1 MQFTYHN
8 RLILNPLNYFYEE
21 RTFEIPKILGVKNY
35 ALPFNLLKNLDLVK
49 TFTIKRYKLT
59 AYYIY
64 LLEQE

>member
-1 MQFTYHN
+1 MQFTYN
-8 RLILNPLNYFYEE
+8 NKTILNPLHYFYEE
-21 RTFEIPKILGVKNY
+21 GTFEIPKRLGEKNY
-35 ALPFNLLKNLDLVK
+35 PLPFNLLKNLDLVK